1 MSRVRRYSRSSRTH
15 PHGSS
20 PTGLSPAPA
29 GRSRTVPLTRVDR
42 ARGQSLSPAITYYPH
57 ETAPTGS
64 YAPRVWAPPV
74 SLAATPGILSFP
86 RGTEMF
92 QFPRCPPAHDAR
104 VTAHHGRRVAPFG
117 DRGITGCQP
126 LPRAFRRVAASFLG
140 CRRQGIHRP
149 PILAELLI
157 APPNAPPSPTRAI
170 LPVTQVVCARARSR
184 RARPPCSFASRHGFV
199 CCTHVCNL
207 RLFGPT
213 APACMASAHRWDRAP
228 WDQVAMIN
236 CQSAVRIV
244 ETNAAR
250 RRLPH
255 AGGAAGTRTPDLRR
269 AKAALSQLS
278 YGPLVC
284 VPGAP
289 ARPAAAA
296 AALRW
301 ARLDSNQGP
310 RPYQGRA
317 LTS

>member
-1 MSRVRRYSRSSRTH
+1 MSGGTH
-15 PHGSS
+15 VHRALIHLGSS

-29 GRSRTVPLTRVDR
+29 GRSRTVPLTVWIR
-42 ARGQSLSPAITYYPH
+42 ARDQSLSPAITYYPH

-64 YAPRVWAPPV
+64 YAPWVWAPPV

-92 QFPRCPPAHDAR
+92 QFPRCPPCAGR

-149 PILAELLI
+149 PILAELFV
-157 APPNAPPSPTRAI
+157 APPNAPPSPTRAM
-170 LPVTQVVCARARSR
+170 
-184 RARPPCSFASRHGFV
+184 PPGHPGS
-199 CCTHVCNL
+199 
-207 RLFGPT
+207 FGPRQVT
-213 APACMASAHRWDRAP
+213 ALTSTFILSLLGIGSCLHACVQPASLRSHRSSSDCQRASVGRAT
-228 WDQVAMIN
+228 WVQVAMMS

-244 ETNAAR
+244 ENKR
-250 RRLPH
+250 RAGLPR

-278 YGPLVC
+278 YGPSSRL
-284 VPGAP
+284 GAP
-289 ARPAAAA
+289 VRCSGSSCRASGGRAWTRTRDLGLIR
-296 AALRW
+296 AAL
-301 ARLDSNQGP
+301 
-310 RPYQGRA
+310 
-317 LTS
+317 